1 MKKMLCKIPHII
13 HIENFLTN
21 EECDNIIKHGEPLL
35 TDSNV
40 VNVDTGFNEKMDSF
54 RTSKDCWFDHDNP
67 LVVNLHDK
75 IEKEIGISKKRFEA
89 LTMLRYDIGGRYVPH
104 WDYFEDVIPTY
115 QDIIG
120 RVGNRVGTVIV
131 YLNDVEEGGHT
142 TFNKLN
148 LSVEPR
154 KGSML
159 YFRYDYKNK
168 SDNANT
174 MHAGEPVIKGHKYIV
189 TTWIREFPFSL

>member
-1 MKKMLCKIPHII
+1 MKILLCKIPHII

-21 EECDNIIKHGEPLL
+21 DECDDIIKAGDPLL

-54 RTSKDCWFDHDNP
+54 RISKDCWFDHANP

-104 WDYFEDVIPTY
+104 WDYFEDMIPTY
-115 QDIIG
+115 NDIVAG
-120 RVGNRVGTVIV
+120 VGNRVGTVIV
-131 YLNDVEEGGHT
+131 YLNDVDEGGETEFLYYPRRVKPQAGRVLLFPASFTHSHRG
-142 TFNKLN
+142 NPP
-148 LSVEPR
+148 LS
-154 KGSML
+154 
-159 YFRYDYKNK
+159 
-168 SDNANT
+168 NT
-174 MHAGEPVIKGHKYIV
+174 KYIMTGWV
-189 TTWIREFPFSL
+189 EL